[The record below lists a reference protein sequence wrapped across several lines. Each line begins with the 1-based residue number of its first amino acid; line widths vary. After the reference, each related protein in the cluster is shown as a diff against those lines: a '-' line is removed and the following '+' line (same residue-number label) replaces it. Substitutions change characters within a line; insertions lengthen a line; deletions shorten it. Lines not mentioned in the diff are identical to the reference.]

1 MNPSSLQDYEAST
14 LKHPPRVQRAQSSR
28 HISLRYGIYIMHKA
42 RNVTAQQENR
52 RRRRLVVVE
61 WEIKSD
67 QKIESWSLSDY
78 Y

>member
-1 MNPSSLQDYEAST
+1 
-14 LKHPPRVQRAQSSR
+14 
-28 HISLRYGIYIMHKA
+28 MHKA

-52 RRRRLVVVE
+52 RRRRLVAVE
-61 WEIKSD
+61 WEIRSD